1 MQIRGRLTLL
11 FLMLASGILAAVLFA
26 VFWMFR
32 QNMTEAFYQGLASKA
47 EVTVKTILPEID
59 KVQISDATWIAPDEN
74 TGLPYQDNISIF
86 NSNYER
92 VFSVHSDAVPVP
104 VNDLANIYTRSRYK
118 FEHFNLCAFG
128 MSATGPNGS
137 AYIVVAEGSP
147 DSTAISKLR
156 NVLIISFFLG
166 IILVSATGW
175 YYSGK
180 ALEPMSAIVR
190 EVEHIQP
197 SDLSRRLQPGKN
209 QDEIRKLAV
218 TFNHLLERVERA
230 FMMQKMFVS
239 NVSHELKNPLTVI
252 RSQLDVAL
260 QRDRS
265 ADEYKSAL
273 ESVLDDIRD
282 LSETEQRLLHLA
294 RVYTNPQ
301 HIEMAATRLDELIW
315 QAADQLH
322 KQFPGA
328 TATIH
333 FSEMPEHGEDL
344 EISANEPLLRMALVN
359 IMNNACKYS
368 PDNQVTLNAF
378 FQTDGKHT
386 LEIADNGPGIPD
398 DEKLLVFEPF
408 YRSPRHL
415 LSVKG
420 TGIGLSLVKSI
431 LDLHNVSVCIKDR
444 NEGGSVFVLLFN

>member
-11 FLMLASGILAAVLFA
+11 FLTLASGILAAVLFT

-47 EVTVKTILPEID
+47 EVTVKTVLPEIE
-59 KVQISDATWIAPDEN
+59 KVQQSEPAWVAPEEN
-74 TGLPYQDNISIF
+74 SILPYQDNISIF

-92 VFSVHSDAVPVP
+92 VFSVHNEAVPVP
-104 VNDLANIYTRSRYK
+104 ANDLANIYTRSRYK
-118 FEHFNLCAFG
+118 FDHFNLCAFG
-128 MSATGPNGS
+128 MSATGPDGS
-137 AYIVVAEGSP
+137 AYIVVAEGSMDP
-147 DSTAISKLR
+147 TATTRLR
-156 NVLIISFFLG
+156 NVLIISFLLG
-166 IILVSATGW
+166 IILMSATGW

-180 ALEPMSAIVR
+180 ALEPVSAIIR

-218 TFNHLLERVERA
+218 TFNLLLERVERA

-265 ADEYKSAL
+265 SSEYKNAL
-273 ESVLDDIRD
+273 ESVLDDIRN

-294 RVYTNPQ
+294 RVYTSPQ
-301 HIEMAATRLDELIW
+301 SIELSDTRLDELIW
-315 QAADQLH
+315 QAVDQLH

-328 TATIH
+328 RATVH
-333 FSEMPEHGEDL
+333 FSEMPENGEDL
-344 EISANEPLLRMALVN
+344 EIPANEPLLRMALVN

-368 PDNQVTLNAF
+368 PDNQVTLNALF
-378 FQTDGKHT
+378 SNNGRHV

-398 DEKLLVFEPF
+398 EEKLLVFEPF

-415 LSVKG
+415 LSVRG

-431 LDLHNVSVCIKDR
+431 LDLHNIAIRIENRV
-444 NEGGSVFVLLFN
+444 EGGAAFILSFN

>member
-1 MQIRGRLTLL
+1 
-11 FLMLASGILAAVLFA
+11 
-26 VFWMFR
+26 
-32 QNMTEAFYQGLASKA
+32 
-47 EVTVKTILPEID
+47 
-59 KVQISDATWIAPDEN
+59 
-74 TGLPYQDNISIF
+74 
-86 NSNYER
+86 
-92 VFSVHSDAVPVP
+92 
-104 VNDLANIYTRSRYK
+104 
-118 FEHFNLCAFG
+118 
-128 MSATGPNGS
+128 
-137 AYIVVAEGSP
+137 
-147 DSTAISKLR
+147 
-156 NVLIISFFLG
+156 
-166 IILVSATGW
+166 
-175 YYSGK
+175 
-180 ALEPMSAIVR
+180 
-190 EVEHIQP
+190 
-197 SDLSRRLQPGKN
+197 
-209 QDEIRKLAV
+209 
-218 TFNHLLERVERA
+218 
-230 FMMQKMFVS
+230 
-239 NVSHELKNPLTVI
+239 
-252 RSQLDVAL
+252 
-260 QRDRS
+260 
-265 ADEYKSAL
+265 
-273 ESVLDDIRD
+273 
-282 LSETEQRLLHLA
+282 
-294 RVYTNPQ
+294 
-301 HIEMAATRLDELIW
+301 MAATRLDELIW

>member
-1 MQIRGRLTLL
+1 MQIRSRLTLL
-11 FLMLASGILAAVLFA
+11 FLMLASGILAAVLLT

-32 QNMTEAFYQGLASKA
+32 QNMTQAFYQGLASKA
-47 EVTVKTILPEID
+47 EVTVKTILPEIH
-59 KVQISDATWIAPDEN
+59 KVPRAESAWIAPDDN
-74 TGLPYQDNISIF
+74 SSLPYQDNISIF

-92 VFSVHSDAVPVP
+92 VFSVHNDAVPVP
-104 VNDLANIYTRSRYK
+104 ANDLAIIYTRGQYK
-118 FEHFNLCAFG
+118 FNHFNLCAFG

-137 AYIVVAEGSP
+137 AFIVVAEGSL
-147 DSTAISKLR
+147 DQTATRRLR
-156 NVLIISFFLG
+156 NVLIISFLLG

-180 ALEPMSAIVR
+180 VLEPVSAIIR

-197 SDLSRRLQPGKN
+197 SDLSRRLKPGSNK
-209 QDEIRKLAV
+209 DEIQKLAV
-218 TFNHLLERVERA
+218 TFNLLLERVERA
-230 FMMQKMFVS
+230 LMMQKMFVS

-252 RSQLDVAL
+252 RSQLDVTL
-260 QRDRS
+260 QRERS
-265 ADEYKSAL
+265 AETYKNAL
-273 ESVLDDIRD
+273 ESVLEDIRN

-294 RVYTNPQ
+294 RVYTSPHN
-301 HIEMAATRLDELIW
+301 IEMSATRLDELIW

-322 KQFPGA
+322 KQFPDSKA
-328 TATIH
+328 VVH
-333 FSEMPEHGEDL
+333 FSVMPENGEDL
-344 EISANEPLLRMALVN
+344 EIAANEPLLRMALLN

-368 PDNQVTLNAF
+368 PDKQVTLTASF
-378 FQTDGKHT
+378 HSGGQHT

-398 DEKLLVFEPF
+398 HEKPLVFEPF

-431 LDLHNVSVCIKDR
+431 LDVHNISVRVEDKP
-444 NEGGSVFVLLFN
+444 GGGCVFVLSFN